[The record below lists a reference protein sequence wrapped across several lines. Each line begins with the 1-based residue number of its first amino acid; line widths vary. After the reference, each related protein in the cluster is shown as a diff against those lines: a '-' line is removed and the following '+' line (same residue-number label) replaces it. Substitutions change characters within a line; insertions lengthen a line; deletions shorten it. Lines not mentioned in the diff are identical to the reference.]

1 MKARALLVIVSQ
13 AALASAVDLDLY
25 TDFSTD
31 YDFDDTEMVT
41 LDPTMP
47 KENEHGHIQLSI
59 AKEKFMVK
67 ADGQITLQPADV
79 AGLNPP
85 PPPGPWL
92 GHGEMRFDGP
102 AGFASLRGNLHFGGF
117 ASEFC
122 LKFNVP
128 PGSVP
133 PVAAVAPDLAT
144 QEQTI
149 AQQIQQLP
157 HQDVEVGTES
167 ITVFGPPPVNGP
179 PTYLGFKKNG
189 VPFGVGLSK
198 PADGT
203 WNPALKFSNWVRGAG
218 EVDEQGC
225 HSVTSAVEL
234 LSKPGG
240 LELLRKMDRVVG
252 ALQAIA
258 PLTRGTH
265 DLPAMPSVLVRRLA
279 QDELAQRARFGAS
292 PALIVGGTA
301 IAVACVSVASLLR
314 RLRTGPIREPL
325 ISDDA

>member
-1 MKARALLVIVSQ
+1 MPSMLVQRLAQEELAQRAHFSANRTALVGG
-13 AALASAVDLDLY
+13 LDLY

-67 ADGQITLQPADV
+67 ADGRITLQPADM
-79 AGLNPP
+79 AGAPP
-85 PPPGPWL
+85 AMAQMPPGPWL

-157 HQDVEVGTES
+157 HQDMEVGTES
-167 ITVFGPPPVNGP
+167 ITVFSSSPREG
-179 PTYLGFKKNG
+179 YLGFKKNG

-234 LSKPGG
+234 LSRPGG
-240 LELLRKMDRVVG
+240 LELLRKMDRAVG

-292 PALIVGGTA
+292 PALIVGGLA
-301 IAVACVSVASLLR
+301 SAVACVSVAAAALR
-314 RLRTGPIREPL
+314 L
-325 ISDDA
+325 